1 MGNNKVK
8 LGVTQESK
16 LTPKSK
22 KTASRITQQSV
33 KTILMARAEDYLSSS
48 IDR

>member
-1 MGNNKVK
+1 MENNKVK
-8 LGVTQESK
+8 VAVIQELK

-22 KTASRITQQSV
+22 TPASRITPQSV
-33 KTILMARAEDYLSSS
+33 RTVLMARAEDYLSSS